1 MVMYIIGS
9 YLFGT
14 LMTAWFV
21 SKWFGQDL
29 RTVNSGNLGA
39 RNAGRALGKG
49 AFVVT
54 ALGDVGKGA
63 LVVIVGRLIGL
74 DEIVVAASV
83 LAVVCG
89 HLFPFWLKGRGGKGV
104 ATVLGAMLF
113 FSWQASIVF
122 VVSFGVA
129 LLVKRSATLGFIAG
143 LVLYNAALL
152 VWQLEGWLFVTAA
165 IWLVIWKH
173 RSNILERM
181 R

>member
-1 MVMYIIGS
+1 MYIIGS

-63 LVVIVGRLIGL
+63 LVVLVGRFIGI
-74 DEIVVAASV
+74 DEMVVAAGV

-122 VVSFGVA
+122 IVSFCVA

-143 LVLYNAALL
+143 LVCYNIAIFW
-152 VWQLEGWLFVTAA
+152 WQLEGSLFVTAA

-173 RSNILERM
+173 RSNISERM
-181 R
+181 K